1 MTSAQQLPLPE
12 GQEGAPGSGSARP
25 AASRG
30 DIPPQS
36 IDDISTLP
44 FEALLARLESNISL
58 LAEGSAPL
66 DELVTAHQHAAGFLA
81 EAERRLESLKARAD
95 QLVVALKS

>member
-12 GQEGAPGSGSARP
+12 EGEDVQALA
-25 AASRG
+25 
-30 DIPPQS
+30 
-36 IDDISTLP
+36 
-44 FEALLARLESNISL
+44 FEVLLARLESNISL

-66 DELVTAHQHAAGFLA
+66 DELVTAHQQAAGLLS

-95 QLVVALKS
+95 QLVVALKT

>member
-12 GQEGAPGSGSARP
+12 EGEDAQAL
-25 AASRG
+25 
-30 DIPPQS
+30 
-36 IDDISTLP
+36 T
-44 FEALLARLESNISL
+44 FEVLLARLESNISL

-66 DELVTAHQHAAGFLA
+66 DELVTAHQQAAGLLS

-95 QLVVALKS
+95 QLVVALKT

>member
-1 MTSAQQLPLPE
+1 MTSAEQLPFPE
-12 GQEGAPGSGSARP
+12 PEEEMQGLS
-25 AASRG
+25 
-30 DIPPQS
+30 
-36 IDDISTLP
+36 

-66 DELVTAHQHAAGFLA
+66 DELVAAHQLAAGLLS

-95 QLVVALKS
+95 ELVVALKT

>member
-12 GQEGAPGSGSARP
+12 EGEDVQAL
-25 AASRG
+25 
-30 DIPPQS
+30 
-36 IDDISTLP
+36 T
-44 FEALLARLESNISL
+44 FEVLLARLESNISL

-66 DELVTAHQHAAGFLA
+66 DELVKAHQQAAGLLS

-95 QLVVALKS
+95 QLVVALKT

>member
-12 GQEGAPGSGSARP
+12 EGE
-25 AASRG
+25 
-30 DIPPQS
+30 DIQAL
-36 IDDISTLP
+36 T
-44 FEALLARLESNISL
+44 FEVLLARLESNISL

-66 DELVTAHQHAAGFLA
+66 DELVTAHQQAAGLLS

-95 QLVVALKS
+95 QLVVALKT

>member
-1 MTSAQQLPLPE
+1 MTSAEQLPFPE
-12 GQEGAPGSGSARP
+12 SGEERQGLS
-25 AASRG
+25 
-30 DIPPQS
+30 
-36 IDDISTLP
+36 

-66 DELVTAHQHAAGFLA
+66 DELVAAHQLAAGLLS

-95 QLVVALKS
+95 ELVVALKT